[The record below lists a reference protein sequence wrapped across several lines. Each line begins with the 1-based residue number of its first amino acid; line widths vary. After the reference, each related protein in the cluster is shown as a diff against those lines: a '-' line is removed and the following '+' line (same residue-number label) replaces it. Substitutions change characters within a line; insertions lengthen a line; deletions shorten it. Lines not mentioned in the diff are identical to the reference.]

1 MLDPDQLD
9 GDQAAVRDSG
19 VITFGTQ
26 HIAIRDDEVR
36 VYGERLMDLPEIL
49 RMLRIFESVIAHRG
63 RLFVLLI
70 SSRVRAAPTPEVR
83 RCIAEWSRHH
93 RINGTALVGGNAVTR
108 AVVTLTAR
116 AISLLRQDAQP
127 LIFVETEA
135 EARRW
140 FDEVR
145 KKAAR

>member
-1 MLDPDQLD
+1 MLNLEQLD
-9 GDQAAVRDSG
+9 GDQVAVRDNG

-36 VYGERLMDLPEIL
+36 VYGERLMDLPEIR
-49 RMLRIFESVIAHRG
+49 RMLRIFESVLARRR

-70 SSRVRAAPTPEVR
+70 AGRVRAAPTPEVR
-83 RCIAEWSRHH
+83 RCIAEWSRNN
-93 RINGTALVGGNAVTR
+93 RITGTALVGGNAVTR

-116 AISLLRQDAQP
+116 AIALLRQDAQP
-127 LIFVETEA
+127 IIFVESET

-145 KKAAR
+145 RKAAR